1 MHIHSGCD
9 WAVTLDSMQED
20 YPVLC
25 AFAQIA
31 RRLDCRRPRM
41 CVRWLRKRE
50 GDGVRQN
57 RPGSSFPTGTLIVN
71 IAGCLLLGGV
81 TQFGLHHLSLSPN
94 WRIGLSVGFLGA
106 FTTFSTFGLETV
118 RLMEDGEWIRA
129 VLYVSSSII
138 GGVLAIVGGM
148 RIADMI

>member
-1 MHIHSGCD
+1 MAQRPATNGATMRI
-9 WAVTLDSMQED
+9 TLLI
-20 YPVLC
+20 VFGAAGTL
-25 AFAQIA
+25 A
-31 RRLDCRRPRM
+31 RYGLQGFVQHRA
-41 CVRWLRKRE
+41 
-50 GDGVRQN
+50 
-57 RPGSSFPTGTLIVN
+57 GSSFPTGTLIVN

>member
-50 GDGVRQN
+50 GDGVRLN
-57 RPGSSFPTGTLIVN
+57 RPKGLMTPDRRAALRSFFWRSGPQRMERRCALHYRL
-71 IAGCLLLGGV
+71 CLERLE
-81 TQFGLHHLSLSPN
+81 P
-94 WRIGLSVGFLGA
+94 WRVMA
-106 FTTFSTFGLETV
+106 C
-118 RLMEDGEWIRA
+118 RD
-129 VLYVSSSII
+129 SSSTA
-138 GGVLAIVGGM
+138 L
-148 RIADMI
+148 